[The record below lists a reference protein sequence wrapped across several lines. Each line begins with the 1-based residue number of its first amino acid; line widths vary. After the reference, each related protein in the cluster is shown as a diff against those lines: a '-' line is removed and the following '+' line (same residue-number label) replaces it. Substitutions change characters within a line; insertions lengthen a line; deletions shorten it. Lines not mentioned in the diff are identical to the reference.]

1 MKALILT
8 LCAALV
14 PLCSARAAEAP
25 ASPAAAEAA
34 ATRQAVLDN
43 IRQQVDCIR
52 ELRDAL
58 ALVQDKAAADAA
70 APKVKE
76 IVERMVQLQEDSQKM
91 DVEADDAILEQALK
105 IMQDEPATEAL
116 PLIVNMLHDSDYHG
130 SAALREA
137 LAPIIGDSATE
148 GS

>member
-1 MKALILT
+1 MKALTLT
-8 LCAALV
+8 LCAALM
-14 PLCSARAAEAP
+14 PLGSACAADTP
-25 ASPAAAEAA
+25 ATPAAAEAA
-34 ATRQAVLDN
+34 AARDAVLGN
-43 IRQQVDCIR
+43 TRKQVDCIR

-91 DVEADDAILEQALK
+91 DVEADDALLQEALK
-105 IMQDEPATEAL
+105 MLQDEPATEAL

-137 LAPIIGDSATE
+137 LAPVIGDSA
-148 GS
+148 GQ

>member
-1 MKALILT
+1 MKNLALI
-8 LCAALV
+8 LCAALM
-14 PLCSARAAEAP
+14 PLGSACAADAP
-25 ASPAAAEAA
+25 ATPAATEAA
-34 ATRQAVLDN
+34 AARDAVLGN
-43 IRQQVDCIR
+43 TRKQVDCIR

-76 IVERMVQLQEDSQKM
+76 IVERMVRLQEDSQKM
-91 DVEADDAILEQALK
+91 DVEADDALLQEALK
-105 IMQDEPATEAL
+105 MLQDEPATEAL

-137 LAPIIGDSATE
+137 LAPVIGDSV
-148 GS
+148 GQ

>member
-1 MKALILT
+1 MKNLVLT
-8 LCAALV
+8 LCAALM
-14 PLCSARAAEAP
+14 PLGSACAADAP
-25 ASPAAAEAA
+25 ATPAAADAA
-34 ATRQAVLDN
+34 AARDAVLGN
-43 IRQQVDCIR
+43 TRKQVDCIR

-91 DVEADDAILEQALK
+91 DVEADDALLQEALK
-105 IMQDEPATEAL
+105 MLQDEPATEAL
-116 PLIVNMLHDSDYHG
+116 PLIINMLHDSDYYG

-137 LAPIIGDSATE
+137 LAPVIGDSAT
-148 GS
+148 GN

>member
-1 MKALILT
+1 MKNLVLT
-8 LCAALV
+8 LCAALM
-14 PLCSARAAEAP
+14 PLGSACAADTP
-25 ASPAAAEAA
+25 ATPAATEAA
-34 ATRQAVLDN
+34 ARDAILGNTRK
-43 IRQQVDCIR
+43 QVDCIR

-91 DVEADDAILEQALK
+91 DVEADDALLQEALK
-105 IMQDEPATEAL
+105 MLQDEPATEAL
-116 PLIVNMLHDSDYHG
+116 PLIINMLHDSDYYG

-137 LAPIIGDSATE
+137 LAPVIGDSV
-148 GS
+148 GQ

>member
-1 MKALILT
+1 MKALTLT
-8 LCAALV
+8 LCAALM
-14 PLCSARAAEAP
+14 PLGSACAANAP
-25 ASPAAAEAA
+25 ATPAATEAA
-34 ATRQAVLDN
+34 AARDAVLGN
-43 IRQQVDCIR
+43 TRKQVDCIR

-91 DVEADDAILEQALK
+91 DVEADDALLQEALK
-105 IMQDEPATEAL
+105 MLQDEPATEAL
-116 PLIVNMLHDSDYHG
+116 PLIINMLHDSDYHG

-137 LAPIIGDSATE
+137 LAPVIGDSV
-148 GS
+148 GQ

>member
-1 MKALILT
+1 MKALTLT
-8 LCAALV
+8 LCAALM
-14 PLCSARAAEAP
+14 PLGSACAADAP
-25 ASPAAAEAA
+25 ATPAAAEAA
-34 ATRQAVLDN
+34 AARDAVLGN
-43 IRQQVDCIR
+43 TRKQVDCIR

-91 DVEADDAILEQALK
+91 DVEADDALLQEALK
-105 IMQDEPATEAL
+105 MLQDEPATEAL
-116 PLIVNMLHDSDYHG
+116 PLIINMLHDSDYHG

-137 LAPIIGDSATE
+137 LAPVIGDSA
-148 GS
+148 GQ

>member
-1 MKALILT
+1 MKALTLT
-8 LCAALV
+8 LCAALM
-14 PLCSARAAEAP
+14 PLGSACAAEAP
-25 ASPAAAEAA
+25 ATPAAAEAA
-34 ATRQAVLDN
+34 AARDAILGNTR
-43 IRQQVDCIR
+43 RQVDCIR

-91 DVEADDAILEQALK
+91 DVEADDALLQEALK
-105 IMQDEPATEAL
+105 MLQDEPATEAL
-116 PLIVNMLHDSDYHG
+116 PLIINMLHDSDYHG

-137 LAPIIGDSATE
+137 LAPVIGDSV
-148 GS
+148 GQ